1 MSCWDLE
8 GKKPIVGDL
17 IRSKFCHVHIWDEDL
32 DDDVDELKKGE
43 FMIVLAA
50 GHPNRPKRLNPE
62 YYRKVI
68 TVNQKIGWVHLDNCE
83 PVRRYN

>member
-1 MSCWDLE
+1 MSWSLE
-8 GKKPIVGDL
+8 ETKPIVGDL
-17 IRSKFCHVHIWDEDL
+17 IRSKYSHVHVWKEDL
-32 DDDVDELKKGE
+32 DDEVDELGRGE

-62 YYRKVI
+62 YYRKVL
-68 TVNQKIGWVHLDNCE
+68 TANQKIGWVHLDNCE